1 MFPKSDTDPDCN
13 SNRHDCK
20 QLRRPDS
27 LSSKAETLEKCWVK
41 NIFCESVDKTL
52 CLAAKHEKKWIRDS
66 TTKAR
71 DIVLSLALIR
81 SPDADTKRHNF
92 GRASAQSGPAWG
104 QPWLSLCAGM
114 GHPWTSPGSGPLSI
128 QILTVPCVN
137 LRSIPGLDTNRKY
150 LLGWLAG

>member
-1 MFPKSDTDPDCN
+1 MLGQEHF
-13 SNRHDCK
+13 
-20 QLRRPDS
+20 
-27 LSSKAETLEKCWVK
+27 
-41 NIFCESVDKTL
+41 FCESVDKTL

-114 GHPWTSPGSGPLSI
+114 GHPWTSPGSGLLSI